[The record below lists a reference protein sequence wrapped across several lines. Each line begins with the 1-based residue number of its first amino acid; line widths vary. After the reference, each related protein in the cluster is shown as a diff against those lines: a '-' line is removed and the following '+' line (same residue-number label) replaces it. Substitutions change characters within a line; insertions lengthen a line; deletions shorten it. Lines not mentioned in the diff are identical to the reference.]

1 MQNHNANNGI
11 EDKVLPISNGSCQLC
26 QGGLTLDFYNCKI
39 CKLLHNMHKLGVAI
53 VLTKT
58 LKIKPFLRGYN

>member
-1 MQNHNANNGI
+1 MQNHNVNNGI

-26 QGGLTLDFYNCKI
+26 QGGLTLDFYNRKI

-58 LKIKPFLRGYN
+58 FENKTAFEGA